1 MSEVDLGVYDVYF
14 IVEEEDCSV
23 FDFVRVTAEDEN
35 HAEDLARQRQYMPH
49 GVYEVLYRGA
59 A

>member
-1 MSEVDLGVYDVYF
+1 MNEVDLGVYDVYF
-14 IVEEEDCSV
+14 IVEEDDCSF
-23 FDFVRVTAEDEN
+23 FDFVRVTAEDES
-35 HAEDLARQRQYMPH
+35 HAEDLARQQQYMPH